1 MVIYTDGP
9 LSFMIYCM
17 TSSSV
22 QKVLSVWKKNTSVFH
37 QNFTTWTYDH
47 KHDDDHDQVLVER
60 VRQTAWEMHYAK
72 TDSIIYLFRWPI
84 KRLMYF
90 HSQFIHTWSSLSISD
105 HIDYKSI
112 LSSPVSRMSKKAA
125 SWASMNAFCP
135 TSSWA
140 STGNFIILLKFWWWT
155 CWIIFYMQKVQ
166 WCCCSLF
173 SAWQVLN

>member
-47 KHDDDHDQVLVER
+47 KHDNDQVLVER

-105 HIDYKSI
+105 HILTINQFYHSQFRGCRRKRQAEPQWMPSVP
-112 LSSPVSRMSKKAA
+112 LPHEHQQA
-125 SWASMNAFCP
+125 
-135 TSSWA
+135 
-140 STGNFIILLKFWWWT
+140 ILLF
-155 CWIIFYMQKVQ
+155 CWNFGDEHVGSSFICRRYSDVVAPSSQHDR
-166 WCCCSLF
+166 S
-173 SAWQVLN
+173 

>member
-1 MVIYTDGP
+1 MVIYTDRP

-47 KHDDDHDQVLVER
+47 KHDNDHDQVLVER

-125 SWASMNAFCP
+125 SWASMNASCP

-140 STGNFIILLKFWWWT
+140 STGNFMILLKFWH
-155 CWIIFYMQKVQ
+155 VGS
-166 WCCCSLF
+166 SLICRRY
-173 SAWQVLN
+173 SDVVAPSSQHDRS